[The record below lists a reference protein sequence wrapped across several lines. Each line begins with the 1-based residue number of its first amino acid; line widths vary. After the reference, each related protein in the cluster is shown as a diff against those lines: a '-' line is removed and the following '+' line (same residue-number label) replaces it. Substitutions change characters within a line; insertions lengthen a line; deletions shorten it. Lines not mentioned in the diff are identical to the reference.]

1 MNGILEVTLDFRD
14 FNITILAGHHAFGNF
29 AEIIA
34 VCTDGP
40 HKRSYKLVAINGKVS
55 LRGPEDEIQGQATSD
70 FIHCHKTPHKKTVKG
85 RSGNEG
91 SDAK

>member
-34 VCTDGP
+34 VCTMDPIRDLTNLSLLMGRFRCVGP
-40 HKRSYKLVAINGKVS
+40 KMKYRVKQPLILYTAIK
-55 LRGPEDEIQGQATSD
+55 
-70 FIHCHKTPHKKTVKG
+70 PHTRKQ
-85 RSGNEG
+85 
-91 SDAK
+91 